1 MRKEVIIR
9 MQPGSEKHH
18 KRALKVAADVRGV
31 ESITVAGRDRNLL
44 LVIGDGVD
52 ESALTKKLRKEVGE
66 AEIVELRTLAAGAS
80 GSGYLPA
87 TSTDVLAA
95 AQSGSPRHWH
105 SANTPGR
112 DLPVGGR
119 VSSYASPLANPGAAR
134 WPSEQYRQTEAGY
147 YPHAPSPSYYHASPV
162 AGNGG
167 YGGSSY
173 ARAAARSHPANYSPM
188 IERHD
193 YHVAGSSHRHG
204 GVREPKCC
212 SIQ

>member
-1 MRKEVIIR
+1 

-52 ESALTKKLRKEVGE
+52 ESVLTKKLRKEVGE

-80 GSGYLPA
+80 GSGYLPG

-95 AQSGSPRHWH
+95 QSRSPRHWH
-105 SANTPGR
+105 SASTPGR

-147 YPHAPSPSYYHASPV
+147 YPQHAPSPSYYHASPV
-162 AGNGG
+162 AGHGG
-167 YGGSSY
+167 YGTSSY
-173 ARAAARSHPANYSPM
+173 ARAAARSHPGNYSPM

-193 YHVAGSSHRHG
+193 YHGAGSSHRHG
-204 GVREPKCC
+204 SGTNPKCC